1 VNFATVFRAVDLLLM
16 AGDAA
21 KRLTGRRGPSPA
33 LSETDP
39 VQHPAGWLET
49 RLTGV
54 LMSALKEAFARDH
67 SRLEMEREQFEATR
81 RQAEQALRLEL
92 RRQAGEREIGRL
104 RLLSGAAFAGWIA
117 AVALL
122 AFRLDAS
129 SRASMAAVVVGWLL
143 LLASLAASFTAQ
155 RRVSREA
162 SDPAEPVGAGA
173 GIEGVAAVWLLV
185 GGLAATAVSLLL

>member
-1 VNFATVFRAVDLLLM
+1 MNFATVFRAIDLLLM

-21 KRLTGRRGPSPA
+21 KRLTGRRGPSS

-39 VQHPAGWLET
+39 AQPPAGWLET
-49 RLTGV
+49 RLTG
-54 LMSALKEAFARDH
+54 LLTSALKEAFARDH
-67 SRLEMEREQFEATR
+67 SRLELEREQFEATR

-122 AFRLDAS
+122 AFRLDVA
-129 SRASMAAVVVGWLL
+129 SRASSIAVVVGWLL
-143 LLASLAASFTAQ
+143 VLASLAASFNAQ

-173 GIEGVAAVWLLV
+173 GVEGIAAVWLLV
-185 GGLAATAVSLLL
+185 GGLAATAISLLL